1 MTLLWNIL
9 LIKSKANKIIGTLFP
24 IIILTLI
31 LVIGPARILFS
42 TSAWHTQ
49 TILYQHGHL
58 NFKTIEFQMQDI
70 GALGY
75 NERVVEVFYLT
86 PIFMVTNEV
95 PNNLDKAVEWI
106 RADKYIDE
114 LGFTTP

>member
-1 MTLLWNIL
+1 
-9 LIKSKANKIIGTLFP
+9 
-24 IIILTLI
+24 
-31 LVIGPARILFS
+31 
-42 TSAWHTQ
+42 
-49 TILYQHGHL
+49 
-58 NFKTIEFQMQDI
+58 MQDI